1 MRDYLAALA
10 GAALLA
16 LACGGGD
23 EGPRAAAGGGD
34 GEPVYPEVDGIE
46 YDVTLSVVDSI
57 GVELG
62 DSNYVFGQPAAA
74 DFTPSGDIV
83 VMDMQLSEVRVYD
96 AEGGFLRSFGRKGS
110 GPGEFQMASM
120 LDVAPSGEIVVCDA
134 MGQKLVFFGPDG
146 EYRDALEGFFPAPPV
161 MIDAL
166 DSAVVGIQPAFEQT
180 EDGIFSGMALCRWEG
195 EVSPVVTY
203 HQDLKPFDPE
213 NMMTDMMEDM
223 MVFEAAPDGRV
234 FRSSIGSERFVLV
247 GYEPD
252 GTEFLRIEEGI
263 EPVPKTEEELAE
275 EIELM
280 RSRFVQGGAPPEI
293 ADGYQPAPNRPSVA
307 GLLLDDEGL
316 LWVMLGTTET
326 PAFFV
331 LDGSGQRRLMAGL
344 DYQGDAGN
352 WSFTAMQ
359 GGRMLAVDVNPA
371 VYPKVYI
378 LEVQE

>member
-1 MRDYLAALA
+1 MREYMAALA

-23 EGPRAAAGGGD
+23 EGPRPAEGGGD
-34 GEPVYPEVDGIE
+34 GQRVYPDLDALE
-46 YDVTLSVVDSI
+46 YDVTLAVVDSI

-62 DSNYVFGQPAAA
+62 DSNYVFGQPATA
-74 DFTPSGDIV
+74 DFTPAGDIAV
-83 VMDMQLSEVRVYD
+83 LDMQLFEVRIYD
-96 AEGGFLRSFGRKGS
+96 GEGEFLRSFGRQGS

-120 LDVAPSGEIVVCDA
+120 LDVAPDGRIVVCDA
-134 MGQKLVFFGPDG
+134 MGQKLVYFGPDG

-180 EDGIFSGMALCRWEG
+180 EDGVFSGMALRRWEEG
-195 EVSPVVTY
+195 VTPVVTY
-203 HQDLKPFDPE
+203 HQDLKAFDPE

-234 FRSSIGSERFVLV
+234 FRSSIGSARFVLV

-263 EPVPKTEEELAE
+263 EPVAKTEEELAE

-280 RSRFVQGGAPPEI
+280 RSRFAQGGAPPEMI
-293 ADGYQPAPNRPSVA
+293 EGYQPQPDRPSVA
-307 GLLLDDEGL
+307 GLLLDDQGL
-316 LWVMLGTTET
+316 LWVQLGTTET
-326 PAFFV
+326 PTFFV
-331 LDGSGQRRLMAGL
+331 LDQSGQRRLIAGL
-344 DYQGDAGN
+344 DYPGDASN
-352 WSFTAMQ
+352 WSFSAMQ
-359 GGRMLAVDVNPA
+359 GGRMLAVDVNAA